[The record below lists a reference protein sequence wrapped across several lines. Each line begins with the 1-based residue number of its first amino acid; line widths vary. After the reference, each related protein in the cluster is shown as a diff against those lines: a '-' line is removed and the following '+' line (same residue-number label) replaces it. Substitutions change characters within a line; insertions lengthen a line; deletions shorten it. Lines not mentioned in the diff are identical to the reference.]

1 MLSNNASR
9 KENKMNIDLYRDPI
23 WEIMD
28 FFGRPF
34 GDNRLCDN
42 SLKSVIK
49 RPHNLVNV
57 KDESGKVVAQRLE
70 VVTTPFKK
78 EDVNVSVKDNVLSVA
93 CGAENIK
100 DAQDEDV
107 LFRGISSQSYT
118 FALKLAPSVDQ
129 TKITAENKDGIL
141 KINLPLKAA
150 EEKKSEVLQIA
161 VN

>member
-1 MLSNNASR
+1 MQA
-9 KENKMNIDLYRDPI
+9 KGNKMNIDIYRDPI

-42 SLKSVIK
+42 GLKSVIK

-57 KDESGKVVAQRLE
+57 KDDSGKVVAQRLE

-100 DAQDEDV
+100 DAKDEDV
-107 LFRGISSQSYT
+107 LFRGISSQTYT

-141 KINLPLKAA
+141 KINLPLKVA
-150 EEKKSEVLQIA
+150 EEKKSEVMQIA